1 MYISSSTNDR
11 IKQLKKLTKSSK
23 SRREAGLFLAEGI
36 RICKDIPVEQIGE
49 IYIRESSQEEVEQ
62 ELLLSESVSKWIK
75 EGNEFVVLKDSV
87 FNEVCETQ
95 SSQGVVATV
104 KLAYANLE
112 KILAEKSSKGR
123 FILLLE
129 RLQDPG
135 NLGTIIRTAEASG
148 VTGIILSNDSVDLY
162 NPKVVRSTM
171 SAIFRM
177 PIYVSSSIV
186 EDAKLL
192 KNQGVKVFAAHLA
205 GEEFYDK
212 DFTGDIAFAIG
223 NEGNGLSDEIS
234 LVATNKLRIPMEGG
248 IESLNA
254 GISTAVV
261 CYEAYRQRRKER

>member
-11 IKQLKKLTKSSK
+11 IKQLKKLTKNSK

-36 RICKDIPVEQIGE
+36 RICKDIPVEQIDE
-49 IYIRESSQEEVEQ
+49 IYIRESGQEEVEQ
-62 ELLLSESVSKWIK
+62 ELIKSESVSKWLEK
-75 EGNEFVVLKDSV
+75 SNEFIVLKDSV
-87 FNEVCETQ
+87 FNEISETQ

-104 KLAYANLE
+104 KLVFSTME
-112 KILAEKSSKGR
+112 EILAAKSSKGH

-177 PIYVSSSIV
+177 PVYVSKDIV
-186 EDAKLL
+186 SDSQKL
-192 KNQGVKVFAAHLA
+192 KAQGVKVFAAHLE

-234 LVATNKLRIPMEGG
+234 AVATNKLRIPMEGG

-261 CYEAYRQRRKER
+261 CYEAYRQRRER